1 MTIRLGG
8 LVTGIDTE
16 SIIKASLQPIQQRID
31 RQSQLAEI
39 VEYRKQEY
47 MSFNTK
53 LLTLRTKSLD
63 LKLESTFTSKEAVS
77 SDESVLTATA
87 SADAVNGVYD
97 IKVNSL
103 ATRVAVNSTAALGSS
118 GDATSIATQFGLD
131 ESAVVS
137 FTLKGSEGEVTLRS
151 AAGDFSMDDLIQG
164 INDAEIGVTAWYD
177 EGTDRVYMNSSTY
190 GTDATLSVKQDGV
203 EGTGQGFLTD
213 ILKLDFDYTSL
224 NYPTG
229 APVSRQ
235 IANSEAIATTNP
247 PASTTLASF
256 YGSGE
261 TVPTTVYFTLEGYL
275 GSADYALGTTTTL
288 SGLAAAINADTATTG
303 LTAAYDEG
311 TGSFTLTGAED
322 PANPGSALVAIRGDY
337 TSADQRLGF
346 LGDKLKLS
354 MDSVSGSG
362 AEIEYNGTPLT
373 MDSNEFT
380 LNDINYSLIN
390 ASEGDIVRVTVSAD
404 TDKAVEKIT
413 AFVEAYNEIVDY
425 CYTKLNE
432 SKYKDSSDK
441 YAEFMPLTD
450 EQREAMTETEIELWD
465 AKWKQGQMANES
477 LLRSVYN
484 SLRHIASD
492 MITDKGTAENIADSS
507 SLVSTVLYRSL
518 SAIGITTPQYEQGS
532 SDNGKLQ
539 IDENALREALE
550 TDAESVCKLFTLTQ
564 TVSHD
569 GTTTKY
575 DVGLG
580 LRFYEE
586 IDTSI
591 SLIGA
596 KAGWGNST
604 YDTSYMQKELY
615 RYAEKIYDLQVYYD
629 EQETTLWNRYASLET
644 AIAQLQA
651 QSASFAAKMGTGTE
665 Q

>member
-87 SADAVNGVYD
+87 SADAKNGVYD

-164 INDAEIGVTAWYD
+164 INNAEIGVTAWYD
-177 EGTDRVYMNSSTY
+177 EGTDRVYMNSSVY

-213 ILKLDFDYTSL
+213 ILKLDFDYTSV
-224 NYPTG
+224 NYNDG
-229 APVSRQ
+229 VNDFRRIS
-235 IANSEAIATTNP
+235 NSEAIATTNP

-261 TVPTTVYFTLEGYL
+261 TVPTTVYFTLQGYL

-390 ASEGDIVRVTVSAD
+390 SSGGDIVRVTVSAD

-518 SAIGITTPQYEQGS
+518 SAIGITTPEYEQGS

-569 GTTTKY
+569 GTTTEY

>member
-87 SADAVNGVYD
+87 SADAKNGVYD

-213 ILKLDFDYTSL
+213 ILKLDFDYTSV
-224 NYPTG
+224 NYNDG
-229 APVSRQ
+229 VNDFRRIS
-235 IANSEAIATTNP
+235 NSEAIATTNP

-261 TVPTTVYFTLEGYL
+261 TVPTTVYFTLQGYL

-390 ASEGDIVRVTVSAD
+390 SSGGDIVRVTVSAD

-518 SAIGITTPQYEQGS
+518 SAIGITTPEYEQGS

-569 GTTTKY
+569 GTTTEY

>member
-177 EGTDRVYMNSSTY
+177 EGTDRVYMNSSVY

-213 ILKLDFDYTSL
+213 ILKLDFDYTSV
-224 NYPTG
+224 NYNDG
-229 APVSRQ
+229 VNDFRRIS
-235 IANSEAIATTNP
+235 NSEAIATTNP

-261 TVPTTVYFTLEGYL
+261 TVPTTVYFTLQGYL

-390 ASEGDIVRVTVSAD
+390 SSGGDIVRVTVSAD

-569 GTTTKY
+569 GTTTEY

>member
-87 SADAVNGVYD
+87 SADAKNGVYD

-390 ASEGDIVRVTVSAD
+390 SSGGDIVRVTVSAD

-518 SAIGITTPQYEQGS
+518 SAIGITTPEYEQGS

>member
-177 EGTDRVYMNSSTY
+177 EGTDRVYMNSSVY

-518 SAIGITTPQYEQGS
+518 SAIGITTPEYEQGS

-569 GTTTKY
+569 GTTTEY

>member
-177 EGTDRVYMNSSTY
+177 EGTDRVYMNSSVY

-569 GTTTKY
+569 GTTTEY

>member
-87 SADAVNGVYD
+87 SADAKNGVYD

-164 INDAEIGVTAWYD
+164 INNAEIGVTAWYD

-213 ILKLDFDYTSL
+213 ILKLDFDYTSV
-224 NYPTG
+224 NYNDG
-229 APVSRQ
+229 VNDFRRIS
-235 IANSEAIATTNP
+235 NSEAIATTNP

-261 TVPTTVYFTLEGYL
+261 TVPTTVYFTLQGYL

-390 ASEGDIVRVTVSAD
+390 SSGGDIVRVTVSAD

-518 SAIGITTPQYEQGS
+518 SAIGITTPEYEQGS

-569 GTTTKY
+569 GTTTEY

>member
-390 ASEGDIVRVTVSAD
+390 SSGGDIVRVTVSAD

-518 SAIGITTPQYEQGS
+518 SAIGITTPEYEQGS

>member
-177 EGTDRVYMNSSTY
+177 EGTDRVYMNSSVY

-213 ILKLDFDYTSL
+213 ILKLDFDYTSV
-224 NYPTG
+224 NYNDG
-229 APVSRQ
+229 VNDFRRIS
-235 IANSEAIATTNP
+235 NSEAIATTNP

-261 TVPTTVYFTLEGYL
+261 TVPTTVYFTLQGYL

-569 GTTTKY
+569 GTTTEY

>member
-164 INDAEIGVTAWYD
+164 INNAEIGVTAWYD
-177 EGTDRVYMNSSTY
+177 EGTDRVYMNSSVY

-390 ASEGDIVRVTVSAD
+390 SSGGDIVRVTVSAD

-518 SAIGITTPQYEQGS
+518 SAIGITTPEYEQGS

-569 GTTTKY
+569 GTTTEY

>member
-390 ASEGDIVRVTVSAD
+390 SSGGDIVRVTVSAD

-569 GTTTKY
+569 GTTTEY